1 MTSITPRP
9 RADAAWSWP
18 RLRSLSLA
26 ETRRV
31 LGPSALAED
40 AAQEAVLRA
49 WRYRHSCRTPDHPE
63 PWVRS
68 IARREALRLVARD
81 RDAADL
87 DETGAT
93 APAELEDDAIR
104 RLDLRRALASVPPAD
119 RDLLVGRY
127 WQDLSDGDLARR
139 LGVAEATVRV
149 RLHRVRAR
157 LRDGW

>member
-1 MTSITPRP
+1 
-9 RADAAWSWP
+9 
-18 RLRSLSLA
+18 
-26 ETRRV
+26 
-31 LGPSALAED
+31 
-40 AAQEAVLRA
+40 
-49 WRYRHSCRTPDHPE
+49 
-63 PWVRS
+63 VRS